1 MTSPAP
7 LPAPRRPALA
17 AALASARQRG
27 VALSRGIR
35 LLVKGLRRHDA
46 FVAASAI
53 AFDAFLSVMPIL
65 AMLGYLVHRTSEV
78 GGLLIEPLL
87 NAAPPPIREIA
98 GLEFLRLSERGAA
111 ALAPISAAGFLWLSS
126 AGLSTAMGVFER
138 MFGAAPRR
146 WVHRRAIAL
155 VCVLFVLSALL
166 LVGAA
171 LVFVIELLGPFAA
184 AVLGLLLPPLV
195 VIATLSA
202 FYRLS
207 VRRPRGTRRRAI
219 PGALLTLVLWAL
231 LSAGFSLYVSDFER
245 FSTFYGSLAA
255 VAVFLIW
262 LWLLAIA
269 LLVGGEVNAILEG
282 ARDPAAT
289 PLPEA

>member
-1 MTSPAP
+1 MPPSAPPKPSRGPAF
-7 LPAPRRPALA
+7 AAAVVYARARA
-17 AALASARQRG
+17 AALTRG
-27 VALSRGIR
+27 VGV
-35 LLVKGLRRHDA
+35 LVKSLRRHDA

-53 AFDAFLSVMPIL
+53 AFDAFLSLMPIL

-87 NAAPPPIREIA
+87 NAAPPPIRDIA
-98 GLEFLRLSERGAA
+98 GLEFLRLSEAGAA

-155 VCVLFVLSALL
+155 VCVLFVLSALFV
-166 LVGAA
+166 VGAA
-171 LVFVIELLGPFAA
+171 LVFVIDLLGAFVA
-184 AVLGLLLPPLV
+184 AVVGLLLPPV
-195 VIATLSA
+195 VVVATLSA
-202 FYRLS
+202 FYRLA
-207 VRRPRGTRRRAI
+207 VRRPRGTRRRAL
-219 PGALLTLVLWAL
+219 PGAFLTLVLWAL

-289 PLPEA
+289 PLPKA

>member
-1 MTSPAP
+1 MSSPGSP
-7 LPAPRRPALA
+7 KTLRRAALA
-17 AALASARQRG
+17 AAFSSARRHG
-27 VALSRGIR
+27 AALRR
-35 LLVKGLRRHDA
+35 GLRVLVRSLRHHDA

-53 AFDAFLSVMPIL
+53 AFDAFLSLMPIL

-78 GGLLIEPLL
+78 GGLVIAPLL
-87 NAAPPPIREIA
+87 DAAPPPIREIA
-98 GLEFLRLSERGAA
+98 GLEYLRLSERGAA
-111 ALAPISAAGFLWLSS
+111 ALAPISAAVFLWLSS

-146 WVHRRAIAL
+146 WAHRRAIAL
-155 VCVLFVLSALL
+155 VCVMFVLSAVF

-171 LVFVIELLGPFAA
+171 LVFVIDLLGAFAA
-184 AVLGLLLPPLV
+184 AAVGLILPPLV
-195 VIATLSA
+195 VVATLSA
-202 FYRLS
+202 FYRLA
-207 VRRPRGTRRRAI
+207 VRRPRGTRRRAL
-219 PGALLTLVLWAL
+219 PGALLTLVLWVL

-245 FSTFYGSLAA
+245 FSTFYGGLAA